1 MAGTRQ
7 TGFRQAAST
16 RRDGTAAYV
25 RGLRSYWDGNMTEA
39 LGAFDA
45 AAAAEPD
52 NALYQYYRA
61 LSFYNLRGE
70 AAAADWLAQAV
81 EMERQTPIKNWGR
94 SLERVQGRVRLWV
107 EQARTSAAL
116 GR

>member
-1 MAGTRQ
+1 MASHRQIGFRLAAGTGRN
-7 TGFRQAAST
+7 
-16 RRDGTAAYV
+16 GTAAYA

-45 AAAAEPD
+45 AAAAEPG

-61 LSFYNLRGE
+61 LSFYNLQGE
-70 AAAADWLAQAV
+70 EAAADWLAQAV
-81 EMERQTPIKNWGR
+81 EMERQSPIKHWGR
-94 SLERVQGRVRLWV
+94 SMERVQGRARLWV
-107 EQARTSAAL
+107 EQARTSASL